1 MKYDYIDDLNYGV
14 AVISSTGVVRN
25 LNKKG
30 KAILGEPET
39 VDSLRYYQLFNIADS
54 RNDSFN
60 QILLDAIQSHKTTAH
75 SIVPFYDGDGNK
87 CVLDLSISI
96 IRGEEVFLSFTD
108 VTELERV
115 KKREHDASVIF
126 VLLLLQTCIWIFLAT
141 INEWLG
147 QPIDFV
153 NMCYVLYGYCAVFF
167 VVLSRSIKIDWH
179 TGGLSFK
186 GFKKHLITDTILT
199 VAITAAILLLKYI
212 LCRMGF
218 YADVPFIDWSRFTRN
233 EVFYAGEVV
242 IQEFLARVIVHE
254 NLRKIIRTKH
264 SEALA
269 LLVSSV
275 FFGAIHIHGG
285 IVYMFGAMLLMGFFG
300 LIYRKQNSIWA
311 LCIPHYV
318 LGVLLVL
325 LRLV

>member
-1 MKYDYIDDLNYGV
+1 MNYDYIDDLNYGV
-14 AVISSTGVVRN
+14 AVLNSAGVVTN
-25 LNKKG
+25 LNQKG
-30 KAILGEPET
+30 KTILGEPGT
-39 VDSLRYYQLFNIADS
+39 ADSLRYYQLFHIADS
-54 RNDSFN
+54 RNDAFN

-75 SIVPFYDGDGNK
+75 SIVPFYASDGSESI
-87 CVLDLSISI
+87 LDVSISI

-108 VTELERV
+108 VTELEKV

-126 VLLLLQTCIWIFLAT
+126 VLLLLQTCIWIFLTA

-153 NMCYVLYGYCAVFF
+153 SMCYVLYGYCAVFF
-167 VVLSRSIKIDWH
+167 VVLSRSVKIDWH
-179 TGGLSFK
+179 SGGLSFQN
-186 GFKKHLITDTILT
+186 FRKHLVTDTVLT
-199 VAITAAILLLKYI
+199 LIITAGMLLLKYI
-212 LCRMGF
+212 LCRMGY
-218 YADVPFIDWSRFTRN
+218 YADGPFLDWSRFTRN